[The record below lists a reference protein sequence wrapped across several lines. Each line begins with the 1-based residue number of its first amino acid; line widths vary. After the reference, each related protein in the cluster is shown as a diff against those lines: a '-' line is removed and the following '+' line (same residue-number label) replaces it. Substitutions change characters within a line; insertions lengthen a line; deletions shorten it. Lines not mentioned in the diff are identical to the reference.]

1 MGPSPA
7 GSSTRPSLLLRLR
20 NPQDAESWAAFVD
33 VYGPLVFGHCRKR
46 GLQHQDAEDVT
57 QKVFAQVAQSIR
69 GFQYDPA
76 VGRFRDWLGTAVRN
90 AVNRF
95 LKRSNRQPDGANSDL
110 WDQVESR
117 GDNSSWNEDFTNHVL
132 QEAMK
137 RVRPHFESETWRG
150 FELVWLENR
159 AAAEVAKQL
168 GRSIEWIYG
177 AKSRVLDRL
186 WDEVRE
192 LADENPSIAM
202 GRS

>member
-1 MGPSPA
+1 MGPSPS

-33 VYGPLVFGHCRKR
+33 LYGPLVFGHCRKR

-57 QKVFAQVAQSIR
+57 QKVFAQVAKSIR

-76 VGRFRDWLGTAVRN
+76 VGRFRDWLGTIVRN

-95 LKRSNRQPDGANSDL
+95 FSQANRHPGGAGSDVWDG
-110 WDQVESR
+110 VEAR
-117 GDNSSWNEDFTNHVL
+117 GDDSSWNEDFTNHVL

-137 RVRPHFESETWRG
+137 RVRPHFEDETWRG
-150 FELVWLENR
+150 FESVWLENR
-159 AAAEVAKQL
+159 AAAEVAEQL
-168 GRSIEWIYG
+168 GRSVEWVYS

-192 LADENPSIAM
+192 LAEESPSFAN
-202 GRS
+202 R